1 MLVLK
6 LCAYI
11 TLHVMFEIVW
21 NNTDQERVV
30 LLFDI
35 WHPDLDSD
43 EITAVT
49 DMFSY
54 AREQGWHS

>member
-1 MLVLK
+1 
-6 LCAYI
+6 
-11 TLHVMFEIVW
+11 MFEIVW